1 LLACRSLSKQYFL
14 EAICLCEWAA
24 AAVKR
29 LVVSFVIAQLV
40 AGCVASSHELQAVR
54 TDVSRDRQEAE
65 MERQRLERRVA
76 AVEANLQRLKRTP
89 ATSPQPDGFTKRITA
104 VEGKLK
110 TLEKSSALAVQM
122 GLISNVQAE
131 STGQGISGVRAEV
144 DQLTAEIQALK
155 VRLMESD
162 KQLETGLQQL
172 RDLSSKL
179 K

>member
-1 LLACRSLSKQYFL
+1 LSEQYFQF

-24 AAVKR
+24 APVKR
-29 LVVSFVIAQLV
+29 LVVGFVMAQLV

-65 MERQRLERRVA
+65 IERQRLERRVA
-76 AVEANLQRLKRTP
+76 AMEANLQRLKKAPAPRT
-89 ATSPQPDGFTKRITA
+89 QPDGLTKRMTA
-104 VEGKLK
+104 IEGKLQ
-110 TLEKSSALAVQM
+110 TLEKSSAVAVQM

-131 STGQGISGVRAEV
+131 STGQGISGVRAEL
-144 DQLTAEIQALK
+144 DQLTAEIQAIK
-155 VRLMESD
+155 ARLLESD
-162 KQLETGLQQL
+162 KQLETGLMQL